1 MRKNTK
7 LAVILTAAALLAAG
21 SAFCTFAKGWVKEAE
36 GLYYYED
43 SYGNREYMTWEK
55 DTNADGTVNYY
66 YLGEDGYMV
75 TNTLVETDGN
85 YYWCGADGAKV
96 TSQWVKVPA
105 DEVDQEE
112 LGVDYRW
119 YWFDSNGKAAKANT
133 VKKQI
138 GDKYYFFDENGKML
152 FGYVDAAAH
161 QMTTDNSV
169 ALTAGSSYT
178 YYCGSNEDGYVRK
191 SEWVKET
198 LDGSSTAYDDS
209 DSYWT
214 WYQSSGVRAT
224 ASETGYLAGGV
235 RYYFTSEGFMKTG
248 WNTTSISDGK
258 ATISVAQYFG
268 GSDDGKPVKKGWVY
282 TTPETTTG
290 ADYIDGTRRW
300 FWFDNTGAAIY
311 KAGVYK
317 INGKFYAF
325 KAPEDDDNASK
336 MLSGM
341 VALTFGEKADSILD
355 AADAV
360 KVSTSAVKL
369 ADWLANAD
377 GKYSNI
383 YYFSGDEANDGSLKK
398 SVTFSQ
404 EFLDDTYTLNVD
416 KTGKL
421 TDGYNSSA
429 KRYYRNGYLLKA
441 SDELRYEIVKTYGY
455 NDKNYALLSAA
466 GTEVTK
472 GYVADSDGN
481 YYVVKDGIIYIADSS
496 LVAPAQAASAVN
508 NGKTTI
514 TYDSVTY
521 KVETVKSEI
530 DGSIYIIKLVKQ

>member
-7 LAVILTAAALLAAG
+7 IAVILTAAALLAAG

-133 VKKQI
+133 AKKQI

-209 DSYWT
+209 DTYWT
-214 WYQSSGVRAT
+214 WYQSSGIRAV
-224 ASETGYLAGGV
+224 ANENGYLAGGV

-248 WNTTSISDGK
+248 WNTASISDGE
-258 ATISVAQYFG
+258 ATIAVAQYFG
-268 GSDDGKPVKKGWVY
+268 GSDDGKLVKKGWVY

-341 VALTFGEKADSILD
+341 VALTFDEKADSILD
-355 AADAV
+355 AANAV

-369 ADWLANAD
+369 ADWLADAD
-377 GKYSNI
+377 GKYSDI

-441 SDELRYEIVKTYGY
+441 SDELRYEIVNTFGY

-472 GYVADSDGN
+472 GYVADSDGS

-530 DGSIYIIKLVKQ
+530 DDKIFLIRLVKQ